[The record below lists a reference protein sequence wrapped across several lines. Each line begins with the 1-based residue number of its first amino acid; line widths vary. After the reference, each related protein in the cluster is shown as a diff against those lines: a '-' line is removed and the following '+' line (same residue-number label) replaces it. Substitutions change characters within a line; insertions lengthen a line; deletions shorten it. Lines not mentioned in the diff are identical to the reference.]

1 MITEEQAI
9 NISLRLKYKYDSEIK
24 ELKELLKQI
33 IDMSIIE
40 SIEYE
45 KA

>member
-1 MITEEQAI
+1 MGTEEQTV
-9 NISLRLKYKYDSEIK
+9 NISLKLKYKYDSEIK

-45 KA
+45 KD